1 MDHPSFTDEEYYQR
15 RLDIAKVSLLYN
27 MADPDIPNIEY
38 NKNENYVWSVL
49 YPELLEL
56 YKTHACKEFND
67 SVTEF

>member
-1 MDHPSFTDEEYYQR
+1 
-15 RLDIAKVSLLYN
+15 

-56 YKTHACKEFND
+56 YKTHACKEFNE